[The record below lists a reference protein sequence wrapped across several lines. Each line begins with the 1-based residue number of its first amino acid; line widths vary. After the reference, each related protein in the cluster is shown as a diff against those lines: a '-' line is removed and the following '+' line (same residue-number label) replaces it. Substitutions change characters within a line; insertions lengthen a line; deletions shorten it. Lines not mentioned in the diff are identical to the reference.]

1 MNIEYEFRISSQE
14 MSICTWYNM
23 FYLLNTKW
31 LGIAVSVIDKKIRN
45 TEFILN
51 IRKMNK
57 LWKNEKLK
65 GKSFMEST
73 IS

>member
-1 MNIEYEFRISSQE
+1 MNSVFPVRKCRFVLGT
-14 MSICTWYNM
+14 IC
-23 FYLLNTKW
+23 FILIIKL